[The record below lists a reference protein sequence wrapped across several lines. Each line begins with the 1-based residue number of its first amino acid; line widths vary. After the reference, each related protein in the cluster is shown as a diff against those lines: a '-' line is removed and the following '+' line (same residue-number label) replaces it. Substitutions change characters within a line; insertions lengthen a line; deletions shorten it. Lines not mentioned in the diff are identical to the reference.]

1 MNLLGGSAE
10 EPPRQDAKR
19 RAVGSRDES
28 DLKKITTV
36 LAKLCLSNA
45 LRARCLQSI
54 LLTVLLVPESDP
66 FVKVGLEATKQ
77 WTDKVKSAS
86 REERDKL
93 GLPHVHCF
101 NAMLSLCL
109 RKLTEKGGHD
119 EQVATINTY
128 CNQSQAATNPVQH
141 IASDVRYW
149 RIQRNFDRDFKRI
162 ELNVNIGTKAHAVS
176 LIVKDMLI
184 QQEGVREMPGIAPAG
199 DLERKVQAWL
209 DSNGGGQT
217 QTRDE

>member
-86 REERDKL
+86 REDRDKL
-93 GLPHVHCF
+93 
-101 NAMLSLCL
+101 
-109 RKLTEKGGHD
+109 
-119 EQVATINTY
+119 
-128 CNQSQAATNPVQH
+128 
-141 IASDVRYW
+141 
-149 RIQRNFDRDFKRI
+149 
-162 ELNVNIGTKAHAVS
+162 
-176 LIVKDMLI
+176 
-184 QQEGVREMPGIAPAG
+184 
-199 DLERKVQAWL
+199 
-209 DSNGGGQT
+209 
-217 QTRDE
+217 